1 MFANSEYTGKRESL
15 MKTNEQILF
24 EIESLRK
31 QIKNLQKEHMSV
43 DNRIRIKSFAEKIVT
58 LCEVFLG
65 EN

>member
-1 MFANSEYTGKRESL
+1 

-31 QIKNLQKEHMSV
+31 QIKNLQKEHTSV
-43 DNRIRIKSFAEKIVT
+43 ENRIRIKSFAEKIVT

-65 EN
+65 E